1 MSVSTKWFA
10 FMATVLF
17 CAQSASA
24 DVVAAWNFNA
34 LVDPIPSMLT
44 ADNGHG
50 GLSLADFTGG
60 LSPLVGTDINAVSG
74 VLAGQA
80 LTVTGLSQN
89 TKSLV
94 IDVDTQGVNRLQF
107 SVAARRSASGFSNML
122 VQVWNGQLWNDVGV
136 ISASTTQWQS
146 HSMDLSS
153 YTFADNGSLRLR
165 VQFSGATSSSGNA
178 RIDNLRVDGSL
189 VPTPGAIVAVGAA
202 AIAGAR
208 RGSRTNETS
217 AEKPTATQP
226 SVTPPPS
233 APAAE
238 TVPVKIRATKITR
251 KTK

>member
-1 MSVSTKWFA
+1 MSVSKKWFA
-10 FMATVLF
+10 FMAAVLF
-17 CAQSASA
+17 CAQNALA

-34 LVDPIPSMLT
+34 LVDPVPSMFT

-94 IDVDTQGVNRLQF
+94 IDVDTQGMNRLQF
-107 SVAARRSASGFSNML
+107 S

-136 ISASTTQWQS
+136 ISASTTQWQI

-189 VPTPGAIVAVGAA
+189 VPAPGAIAAAGAA
-202 AIAGAR
+202 VIAGAR
-208 RGSRTNETS
+208 RGARTNETS
-217 AEKPTATQP
+217 ADKQA
-226 SVTPPPS
+226 VAPPASPLPVS

-238 TVPVKIRATKITR
+238 TVPVKIRAKKITR

>member
-24 DVVAAWNFNA
+24 EVVAAWNFNA
-34 LVDPIPSMLT
+34 LVDPVPSMFT
-44 ADNGHG
+44 ADTGHG

-94 IDVDTQGVNRLQF
+94 IDVDTQGVHQLQF
-107 SVAARRSASGFSNML
+107 SMAARRSSSGFSSLL
-122 VQVWNGQLWNDVGV
+122 VQVWNGQLWKDVGA

-146 HSMDLSS
+146 HSLDLSS
-153 YTFADNGSLRLR
+153 YTFIDNGSLRLR

-217 AEKPTATQP
+217 ADKQAVAPPVSAP
-226 SVTPPPS
+226 SPS

>member
-1 MSVSTKWFA
+1 MSASKKWFA
-10 FMATVLF
+10 FMATMLF
-17 CAQSASA
+17 CAQSALA

-34 LVDPIPSMLT
+34 LVEPVPALLV

-50 GLSLADFTGG
+50 GLSLADFSGG
-60 LSPLVGTDINAVSG
+60 LSSLVGTDVNAVSG

-136 ISASTTQWQS
+136 ISASTTQWQI

-217 AEKPTATQP
+217 ADKQAVAPPTSAP
-226 SVTPPPS
+226 SPS